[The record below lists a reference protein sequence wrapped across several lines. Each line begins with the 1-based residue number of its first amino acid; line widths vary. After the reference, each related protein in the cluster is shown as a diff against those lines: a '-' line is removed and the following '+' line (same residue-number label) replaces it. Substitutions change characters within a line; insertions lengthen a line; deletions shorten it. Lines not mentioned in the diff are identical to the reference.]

1 VTKTNDQEGMGKTM
15 RPSLQ
20 RNRGFTLIEL
30 MVAVT
35 LGLII
40 LAALTSF
47 FVRTSANRTEL
58 ERNSRQIENGR
69 YALSALRDDLTLA
82 GFYADIV
89 QPTTTVWNLPAACVT
104 DPATVPT
111 NWGFKPDALAPQLPA
126 PLFVYADGSGRPAGC
141 TPNYV
146 ANTDVVVVRRLNT
159 EPVTVASLAATPNQ
173 VFVQVSECK
182 DDDTNTPYLV
192 DLGKNS
198 ANFKLKKL
206 DCKTTADVRR
216 FREQLYYVRDYSVTV
231 GDGISTLVRVE
242 LDGDGASVIANA
254 VPLVEGIENLKVDWG
269 VDADGNGSPETWK
282 RCDLASPCVAADW
295 SNVTAAR
302 IFVLSRNIE
311 ATTGYKDD
319 KKYLL
324 GLSGSTTETNDSYKR
339 HVYSAVISMPN
350 RAGPREPIFSS

>member
-1 VTKTNDQEGMGKTM
+1 MTKTNDQEGMGKTM

-69 YALSALRDDLTLA
+69 YAVNALRDDMMLA
-82 GFYADIV
+82 GFFADIT
-89 QPTTTVWNLPAACVT
+89 QPSTTVWNLTEACVT
-104 DPATVPT
+104 DPAAVPAK
-111 NWGFKPDALAPQLPA
+111 WGFKPDALAPQLPA
-126 PLFVYADGSGRPAGC
+126 PVFVYADGAGRPVGC
-141 TPNYV
+141 TPNYL
-146 ANTDVVVVRRLNT
+146 AGTDVIVVRRLHT
-159 EPVTVASLAATPNQ
+159 EPVAATALAGVPNQ

-182 DDDTNTPYLV
+182 DDDTATPFLV

-198 ANFKLKKL
+198 ANFKLRQL
-206 DCKTTADVRR
+206 DCVKTAEVRR
-216 FREQLYYVRDYSVTV
+216 FREQLYYVRDYSVTA
-231 GDGISTLVRVE
+231 GDGIPTLVRVE
-242 LDGDGASVIANA
+242 LDGDGASVVSNA

-269 VDADGNGSPETWK
+269 VDNDGNGSPDAWK
-282 RCDLASPCVAADW
+282 RCDTATPCVAADW
-295 SNVTAAR
+295 SNVTAAK

-319 KKYLL
+319 KKYSI
-324 GLSGSTTETNDSYKR
+324 GLSGATVETNDSYKR
-339 HVYSAVISMPN
+339 HVYSAVISLPN
-350 RAGPREPIFSS
+350 RTGPREPIFAS

>member
-1 VTKTNDQEGMGKTM
+1 MGKTM

-126 PLFVYADGSGRPAGC
+126 PLFVYADGAGRPVGC
-141 TPNYV
+141 TPDYV

-159 EPVTVASLAATPNQ
+159 EPVTWRRWRLRRTRCSCRSRNARTTTRPRLTWSTWQELGELQAEEARLQDRLGRAPLPRAALLRP
-173 VFVQVSECK
+173 
-182 DDDTNTPYLV
+182 
-192 DLGKNS
+192 
-198 ANFKLKKL
+198 A
-206 DCKTTADVRR
+206 TTA
-216 FREQLYYVRDYSVTV
+216 
-231 GDGISTLVRVE
+231 
-242 LDGDGASVIANA
+242 
-254 VPLVEGIENLKVDWG
+254 
-269 VDADGNGSPETWK
+269 
-282 RCDLASPCVAADW
+282 
-295 SNVTAAR
+295 
-302 IFVLSRNIE
+302 
-311 ATTGYKDD
+311 
-319 KKYLL
+319 
-324 GLSGSTTETNDSYKR
+324 
-339 HVYSAVISMPN
+339 
-350 RAGPREPIFSS
+350 